1 MGPIGRFFDGESTSE
16 VGLKAGLRRDIWTAM
31 QPDLSALQP
40 GIRSGNK
47 LLASAGPKAQAF
59 AIAFLA
65 TSYQQKS
72 PAATFRLIVNPMV
85 TWIWIGGIIG
95 LGGALVALW
104 PSALADRRR
113 ITSLYAARLG
123 RELSRARA

>member
-1 MGPIGRFFDGESTSE
+1 MSRPLSSGERPWS
-16 VGLKAGLRRDIWTAM
+16 
-31 QPDLSALQP
+31 
-40 GIRSGNK
+40 RSIC
-47 LLASAGPKAQAF
+47 SRI

>member
-1 MGPIGRFFDGESTSE
+1 
-16 VGLKAGLRRDIWTAM
+16 M
-31 QPDLSALQP
+31 QPDLSALKP
-40 GIRSGNK
+40 GIRAGNRQ
-47 LLASAGPKAQAF
+47 LAKAGPEAQGF

-65 TSYQQKS
+65 MQYERKN

-85 TWIWIGGIIG
+85 TWIWLGGIIG

-104 PSALADRRR
+104 PAAHASRRR